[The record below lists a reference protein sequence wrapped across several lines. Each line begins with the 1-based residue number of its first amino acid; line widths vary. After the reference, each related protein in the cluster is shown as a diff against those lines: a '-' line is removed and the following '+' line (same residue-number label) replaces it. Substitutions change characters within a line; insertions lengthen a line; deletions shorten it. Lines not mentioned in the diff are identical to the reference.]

1 MKITPKNIIN
11 NLLPML
17 VINSFGILML
27 IYMFE
32 DYDNLYIISYLFLF
46 FYSILPTLILTW
58 NYYRKN
64 HTIDLHLHKDE
75 IEISYNTL
83 NKKIIKIEKIESIK
97 FIGPKNYFEK
107 YNIRFSTFDNN
118 YYVEIH
124 LIDGSQIKL
133 TSLLNQNLRNELY
146 KIYSN
151 LIYSYKY
158 TSFPYL
164 N

>member
-11 NLLPML
+11 NLLPMI

-32 DYDNLYIISYLFLF
+32 DYDNLYNISYLFLF

-64 HTIDLHLHKDE
+64 HIIDLHLHKDE

-97 FIGPKNYFEK
+97 FIGSKNYFEK

-124 LIDGSQIKL
+124 LIDGSQVKL
-133 TSLLNQNLRNELY
+133 TSLLNQNLRKELY
-146 KIYSN
+146 KNFPN